1 MKDTL
6 NPEKIYAAFETG
18 GFSVDRID
26 NFYDGKHAEIRAEL
40 QFTDSL
46 SVQNLQEI
54 TLKLKMIEEN
64 EGIKIEI
71 IHIDMTHKSIRIN
84 FNVI

>member
-6 NPEKIYAAFETG
+6 NPDEIYDAFELG
-18 GFSVDRID
+18 GFSILRID
-26 NFYDGKHAEIRAEL
+26 NFYDGKSAEIRAEL
-40 QFTDSL
+40 NYGNVLT
-46 SVQNLQEI
+46 VNNLQEI

-71 IHIDMTHKSIRIN
+71 VHIDMNHKTIRIN
-84 FNVI
+84 FSII

>member
-6 NPEKIYAAFETG
+6 NPDKIYAAFETG

-26 NFYDGKHAEIRAEL
+26 NFHDGKYAEIRAEL
-40 QFTDSL
+40 QFEKHL

-64 EGIKIEI
+64 EGIHMEI
-71 IHIDMTHKSIRIN
+71 IHIDMAHKSIRIN
-84 FNVI
+84 FNIV